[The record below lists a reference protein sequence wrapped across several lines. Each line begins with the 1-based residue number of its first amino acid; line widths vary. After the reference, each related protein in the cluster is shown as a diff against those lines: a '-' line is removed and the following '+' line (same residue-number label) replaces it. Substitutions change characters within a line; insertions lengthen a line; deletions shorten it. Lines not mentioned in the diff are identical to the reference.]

1 MLNNEG
7 NKKMTPKEIKMLLL
21 EHDVKQ
27 VQIAKKL
34 GTSRAAISLV
44 IKGVAESRR
53 IKKAI
58 AQSLGM
64 EAEDLWPNK
73 ERAA

>member
-1 MLNNEG
+1 
-7 NKKMTPKEIKMLLL
+7 MTPKEIKILLL

-53 IKKAI
+53 IKTAI
-58 AQSLGM
+58 AQAVGM
-64 EAEDLWPNK
+64 KMKDLWPNNDNK
-73 ERAA
+73 RAA

>member
-1 MLNNEG
+1 
-7 NKKMTPKEIKMLLL
+7 MTPKEIKMLLL

-58 AQSLGM
+58 ALAVGM
-64 EAEDLWPNK
+64 KAEDLWPNSNQ
-73 ERAA
+73 RAA